1 MGRDEVITQ
10 KTQKEIEIE
19 RLLQYPSAP
28 YYAVVDRGS
37 NERPSGVLLSDEIEF
52 YCKYY
57 KLVDPY
63 KPANIMA
70 ASYELR
76 VGLKYSVGGKPC
88 VLKPGE
94 KLTIPRFEVAVIEI
108 LETLNMPDFLIGR
121 WNIRTRWAYEGLIW
135 VGGPQVNPGYRGL
148 LMCPLWNLSNKDFEI
163 ECGEPI
169 AVMDFQTTT
178 PVTASSNRLP
188 PWNKRTR
195 YVFEDYKPEQLRSGL
210 IEESVNRIKELQ
222 AGIRN
227 VEVTSEQTRNRIDH
241 VTALMFTALGVLTTA
256 ITLFVTKP
264 SQLSYLWDPTIFWL
278 CSATLI
284 LALFAWLK
292 SQSSGKWWWG
302 IHLFVLLLAIL
313 SLGLQIYRLHS
324 QTDLLRTEQTLV
336 DQLQQRV
343 DALERSKPASTT
355 K

>member
-1 MGRDEVITQ
+1 MNREEVISQ
-10 KTQKEIEIE
+10 KTQKQLEIE

-28 YYAVVDRGS
+28 YYLLADHRTNG
-37 NERPSGVLLSDEIEF
+37 RPSGVLLSDEIEF

-57 KLVDPY
+57 KIVDPY
-63 KPANIMA
+63 KPENIMA

-76 VGLKYSVGGKPC
+76 VGLKYSVGGKPYA
-88 VLKPGE
+88 LKPGE

-108 LETLNMPDFLIGR
+108 LETLNMPDFLIAR

-148 LMCPLWNLSNKDFEI
+148 LLCPLWNLSNKDFEI
-163 ECGEPI
+163 ACGEAI

-178 PVTASSNRLP
+178 PVTVSSNREP
-188 PWNKRTR
+188 PWNKRSR
-195 YVFEDYKPEQLRSGL
+195 YVFDDYKPDQLRSGL
-210 IEESVNRIKELQ
+210 IEESVNRLKEVQ
-222 AGIRN
+222 AEIRN
-227 VEVTSEQTRNRIDH
+227 VEVTSDKTRDRIDH

-302 IHLFVLLLAIL
+302 IHLFVLLLAIM
-313 SLGLQIYRLHS
+313 SLGLQMYRVHI
-324 QTDLLRTEQTLV
+324 QTEVLRTEQTQM
-336 DQLQQRV
+336 DRLQQRV
-343 DALERSKPASTT
+343 DALERSKLAPTP